1 MTESEKKT
9 PYDGTV
15 INRFGS
21 GAGAGSGNNGGSTA
35 GNEGTP
41 GTKAGPDDG
50 TVFNAYAG
58 PKTEPGTLFLK
69 AGDLIPGGFEIVSG
83 LNQGQIGAEADL
95 YLVNN
100 TNPSIGDVKK
110 RYVAKVFKR
119 DMAEKTLL
127 FERLRKVDS
136 SHVAKIYYS
145 GEIFDKYFEI
155 YEYYE
160 RGSLA
165 DSIRER
171 RFSEDELKRFIIPN
185 LNEALHDLHEGG
197 ILHRDIKPSNIMWSN
212 DDENTLVLI
221 DFGLSSA
228 YRESKSIVVSQ
239 IGFTASYAAP
249 EVLRNVYFDESDYYS
264 LGIILYEMFTGK
276 TPFGDD
282 NSYTSVITKPGNMPV
297 SLYNLILGLTY
308 QDLSYRHDPSNPN
321 HRWTYE
327 DVNRWLSGEEMIVPG
342 FGEKGENEDNS
353 SRIPPLHFCGE
364 EYTDL
369 NELCLAVGY
378 HWEEGRNLLLSG
390 RLSAHLRGG
399 YATARQHYFASVIE
413 DGMNEKADSDVKICK
428 ILYALSPGLD
438 CILCPMGVYGNVKE
452 WGEALMEAL
461 NSFARQIVYG
471 GIESAEML
479 FKSGVLSDFCIR
491 YQEPEEIQSLIKEFE
506 NRSLSREWFSQ
517 RERNTYEFA
526 YRLTG
531 NEVLNPGLPDGKT
544 FTSVEE
550 VKEYLMTKKGENYT
564 DLYRTVTYFI
574 DGEHKCKPAFYG
586 WLKGR
591 GYSLADFE

>member
-1 MTESEKKT
+1 MADSEKKT

-15 INRFGS
+15 INRFKNASGS
-21 GAGAGSGNNGGSTA
+21 GSG
-35 GNEGTP
+35 GNSDTRSKYGT
-41 GTKAGPDDG
+41 DDG
-50 TVFNAYAG
+50 TVFNEFAG
-58 PKTEPGTLFLK
+58 PKREPGGLFLK

-83 LNQGQIGAEADL
+83 LKEGQTGAEADL

-119 DMAEKTLL
+119 QIEEKSLL
-127 FERLRKVDS
+127 FERLRKVNS

-145 GEIFDKYFEI
+145 GDIFDKYFEI

-171 RFSEDELKRFIIPN
+171 RFTGEELKERIIPN

-212 DDENTLVLI
+212 DDADTLVLI

-239 IGFTASYAAP
+239 VGFTASYAAP

-264 LGIILYEMFTGK
+264 FGIILYELFTGK

-321 HRWTYE
+321 RRWTYE

-342 FGEKGENEDNS
+342 FGEKGENDDS
-353 SRIPPLHFCGE
+353 SFRIPPLQFCGT

-369 NELCLAVGY
+369 SALCPAVGY
-378 HWEEGRNLLLSG
+378 HWEEGKNLLLSG
-390 RLSAHLRGG
+390 RLAAHLREG
-399 YATARQHYFASVIE
+399 YATARQRYFASVIE
-413 DGMNEKADSDVKICK
+413 DGMNEREDSDVKVCK
-428 ILYALSPGLD
+428 ILYSLSPDLD
-438 CILCPMGVYGNVKE
+438 RILSPMGVYSGVGE
-452 WGEALMEAL
+452 WGNALMEAL

-479 FKSGVLSDFCIR
+479 LKSGVLSELCSR
-491 YQEPEEIQSLIKEFE
+491 LHEPEEVINLVKEFE
-506 NRSLSREWFSQ
+506 TRAKSRDWFSH
-517 RERNTYEFA
+517 RERNIYEFA
-526 YRLTG
+526 YRLTK
-531 NEVLNPGLPDGKT
+531 NEVLNPGLPDGKV

-564 DLYRTVTYFI
+564 DLYRTVAFFI

-586 WLKGR
+586 WLKSK